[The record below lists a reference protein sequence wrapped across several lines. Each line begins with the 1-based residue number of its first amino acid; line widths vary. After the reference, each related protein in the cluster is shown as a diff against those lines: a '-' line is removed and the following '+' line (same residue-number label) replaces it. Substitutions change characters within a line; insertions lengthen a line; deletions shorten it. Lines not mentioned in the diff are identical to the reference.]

1 MEVSTIIVKQK
12 DLGCNATKV
21 HIVDQ
26 GLEINDTGTKLFWKT
41 LGGKDDVPGTT
52 LIPKRFKVFQQLM
65 LTFKSMNAQ
74 YLPNICPI
82 SAQYLPHNS
91 PLSLP
96 YISL

>member
-21 HIVDQ
+21 HIMDQ

-41 LGGKDDVPGTT
+41 LGGKDDVPGTI
-52 LIPKRFKVFQQLM
+52 LIPKRFEVFQQLM
-65 LTFKSMNAQ
+65 LTFKSLN
-74 YLPNICPI
+74 
-82 SAQYLPHNS
+82 AQYLPHNS
-91 PLSLP
+91 SLSLP